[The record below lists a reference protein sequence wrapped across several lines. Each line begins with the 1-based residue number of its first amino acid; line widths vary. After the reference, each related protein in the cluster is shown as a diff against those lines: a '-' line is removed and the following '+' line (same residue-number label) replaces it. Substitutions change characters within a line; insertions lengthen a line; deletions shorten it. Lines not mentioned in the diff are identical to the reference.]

1 MIYFVKSPWWL
12 RKLIPGRLWSIKT
25 EEKILYLSFDDG
37 PHPIITEKVL
47 GLLKAYNAKASFF
60 CVGANVQKYAD
71 TYASILNEG
80 HSVGNHTM
88 QHLNASKVGDR
99 AYLHDVREA
108 KQFID
113 SKMFRPP
120 YGKLSSFLQKQIEHS
135 SINFKII
142 MWSILSG
149 DFDPDITAEKCKNNV
164 LLHAKAGDIIVF
176 HDSEKA
182 AEKMLFA
189 LEATLKYF
197 SEQGFTFQALNNN
210 LVEQQLNN

>member
-1 MIYFVKSPWWL
+1 MLYFVKTPWWL
-12 RKLIPGRLWSIKT
+12 RKLIPGRLWSVKT
-25 EEKILYLSFDDG
+25 DEKILYLSFDDG

-47 GLLKAYNAKASFF
+47 NLLQTYNAKASFF
-60 CVGANVQKYAD
+60 CVGANVQKYAE
-71 TYASILNEG
+71 TYASILNQG
-80 HSVGNHTM
+80 HGVGNHTM

-99 AYLHDVREA
+99 EYLHDIRAA

-120 YGKLSSFLQKQIEHS
+120 YGKLSSFLQKQMEHS
-135 SINFKII
+135 SIDLKII

-149 DFDPDITAEKCKNNV
+149 DFDPDITAEKCKDNV
-164 LLHAKAGDIIVF
+164 LLHAKQGDIIVF

-182 AEKMLFA
+182 AEKMFFA

-197 SEQGFTFQALNNN
+197 SEQGFSFQALSYN
-210 LVEQQLNN
+210 LLEEQLNN